1 MSTEESFNNSAQAAK
16 DLKNVKQADM
26 LTLYGLYKVGMT
38 GAGPEGDRPWGVEG
52 GMKYDA
58 HSSASR
64 KHNNSK
70 LAAQN
75 ACVRA
80 RGVVWRYALVVG
92 GGVLSEAPRR
102 SAGERGGACADDDG
116 ALAAATTTPTTSDN
130 RRADALASVIA
141 RLPP

>member
-80 RGVVWRYALVVG
+80 RGVVWRFALVG
-92 GGVLSEAPRR
+92 CGAPR
-102 SAGERGGACADDDG
+102 ANV
-116 ALAAATTTPTTSDN
+116 AARARTMTVPWLL
-130 RRADALASVIA
+130 RR
-141 RLPP
+141 